1 MVGSTFCTKTFF
13 FLIFLFSGKFYSRS
27 WKKIFLPLRFSRVST
42 SNWANFIIFH
52 SEMCENFYWRKKE
65 LMADKT
71 KFAELFLKQRFPT
84 RNTNVL
90 VYLNSLFCS
99 AMIIAHKKEKSK
111 REKRFSTLLTY
122 LMEMIA
128 FLLFLSQCA
137 VMCFWKK
144 IKIFWWYHSL

>member
-1 MVGSTFCTKTFF
+1 MLFSLKLRLFSSIIKYHNVVGSTFCTKLSFSYYF
-13 FLIFLFSGKFYSRS
+13 FLSLENLNSRS
-27 WKKIFLPLRFSRVST
+27 WKKIFLPWRFSRVST

-84 RNTNVL
+84 RITNVL

-99 AMIIAHKKEKSK
+99 AMIIAHKK
-111 REKRFSTLLTY
+111 
-122 LMEMIA
+122 
-128 FLLFLSQCA
+128 
-137 VMCFWKK
+137 K
-144 IKIFWWYHSL
+144 IKERKPRKF